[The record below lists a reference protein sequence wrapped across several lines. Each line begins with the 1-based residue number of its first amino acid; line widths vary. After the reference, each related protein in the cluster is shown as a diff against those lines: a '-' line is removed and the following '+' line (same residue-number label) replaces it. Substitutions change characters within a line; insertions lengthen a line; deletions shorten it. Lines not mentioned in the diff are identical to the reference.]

1 MRRIVAVLVLVGF
14 VVATRSTA
22 AQPLDSRFLARK
34 FVAPENAPSMIT
46 MTDMNEGGERMI
58 VTGQVTDGSKPL
70 AGVSI
75 YVFQADAKG
84 LYTTDG
90 FNSDDRARL
99 HGAMRTDATGR
110 YRFETIRPA
119 GYGAPQPMPAHV
131 HYVVRAPKG
140 YKSLMYQLWFE
151 DDAAVAKLRA
161 DNSLFKLPDWVAIR
175 PITRDSDGVWHTTRD
190 VVLDR
195 E

>member
-1 MRRIVAVLVLVGF
+1 
-14 VVATRSTA
+14 
-22 AQPLDSRFLARK
+22 
-34 FVAPENAPSMIT
+34 
-46 MTDMNEGGERMI
+46 MI

-75 YVFQADAKG
+75 YVFHADVNG

-99 HGAMRTDATGR
+99 HGAMRSDATGH
-110 YRFETIRPA
+110 YRFETIRPV
-119 GYGAPQPMPAHV
+119 GYGVPEPLPAHV
-131 HYVVRAPKG
+131 HYVVRAPG
-140 YKSLMYQLWFE
+140 YKPRMFELWFE
-151 DDAAVAKLRA
+151 DDATVATFRDRL
-161 DNSLFKLPDWVAIR
+161 SKLPNVAIR

-190 VVLDR
+190 LVLAR

>member
-1 MRRIVAVLVLVGF
+1 MRCIVAVLSLLGLV
-14 VVATRSTA
+14 AMQPTA
-22 AQPLDSRFLARK
+22 AQIPDSRYLSQR
-34 FVAPENAPSMIT
+34 FVAPENAPSAIT
-46 MTDMNEGGERMI
+46 IADRNERGERMI

-75 YVFQADAKG
+75 YVYHADANG

-99 HGAMRTDATGR
+99 HGAMRTDATGH

-119 GYGAPQPMPAHV
+119 GYGDPEPMPAHV
-131 HYVVRAPKG
+131 HYVVRAPAG
-140 YKSLMYQLWFE
+140 YKTLMYQLWFE
-151 DDAAVAKLRA
+151 DDAIVAKFRA
-161 DNSLFKLPDWVAIR
+161 DNRLSKLPWVAVR
-175 PITRDSDGVWHTTRD
+175 PITRDSGGVWHTTRD
-190 VVLDR
+190 LVLER